1 MTDEQTASLMVLDD
15 YVCGEN
21 TGAHGNIYQRDL
33 AFVLFVR
40 GSMKK
45 FKFKLATEMTDAGKF
60 DDVVVYAEDLKETW
74 LIQAKHAQLDAS
86 NPSRISEKELLPSD
100 VRLLGKDF
108 DLFKYMHSYVQVE
121 GVLKGKKRYFI
132 LTNKDLQ
139 DSDNLK
145 KWIRDAEVD
154 ALINFSDFGGAYKKL
169 EPDVNDIIE
178 MLPMVNAEFYKI
190 KNAIVNVFKTGQVD
204 KLLMNFK
211 TPVAKILSV
220 QNKVLRFSNDFLK
233 ESNAE
238 LYKML
243 LKDFKQELSLV
254 EVGENPAIKSL
265 LDKTKSR
272 NQELPVFLNETKV
285 TEFFESLTLCV
296 NQPNE
301 LRNIVD
307 QDIRMWLRT
316 WVRPDDLGK
325 FGESQLKLPASKFD
339 EVFKGWDEPDMKG
352 VAKSKNKSFLHSDV
366 GTNCWNEIIKELE
379 QFTTRHIDVLRSY
392 YVNREVIFT
401 ENDNGTRQHSEIND
415 NEFSKQL
422 TNGSIEDKYLVLIA
436 DPGMGKTTFL
446 QYVSFEVQKL
456 TSRAIFFIYLN
467 SLKDKLLNTSEC
479 IDLTRAL
486 DIIGPALSVSNN
498 LLLHNIFINKEDNMN
513 NEGDIWFFLDG
524 FDEVPASE
532 NVKLISVVRQLL
544 NTQRVR
550 IVISGRKHVEKDL
563 RDALAAK
570 VIYLKPFR
578 YIDQMTFL
586 EKFWSISVEDPI
598 VFPKFQKYAEGLL
611 DRFYKNLYKSTMLPL
626 MIRLLAEVYTDD
638 LERFLLSH
646 NETEELDKLST
657 EVFSVVS
664 LFDQFARKS
673 FNMKMLKKFDLDPYS
688 KNDPYDDE
696 MDLLFEQYIFEHELA
711 AINTFRSMSQLQDVL
726 TDHEKVYEKF
736 RKRIE
741 AGKEKSLL
749 ININEPQIKFVHES
763 FAEYF
768 VARYLYEN
776 LQHCVDYLCS
786 IIEDQELIR
795 RFFFLFL
802 NEDVEQSSKQLP
814 LLSTVGEE
822 QNFAFWACE
831 ALCLGVMK
839 SLSNNHDFRTF
850 FSEKYGSLLHVAAKN
865 GSTEICQFLLDTIK
879 INVSCLSCKELND
892 IMGLFP
898 IVNQF
903 EEQLSI
909 HYQVTALHLAAA
921 YEHKAVVK
929 LLLEHSADV
938 NARTGFLFTPLHVAA
953 KKGHIAM
960 MKLLINKSADLN
972 LQTYV
977 GDTPLH
983 LAIDFNQHQCAEL
996 LIDHGANVNIS
1007 NNCGSTPL
1015 VLAVRKGF
1023 SSIVNQLISKKANV
1037 VFDSNGRKLTLLHLA
1052 AESGDLDTVKQ
1063 IIALSA
1069 DINALSKSG
1078 ETPLSIAASG
1088 GHVKIVEHL
1097 IGQMASVNALKIDD
1111 TPPLHCAI
1119 INKHNAVVKV
1129 LIAHSADVHAPDS
1142 SGRTPLHLAAE
1153 SDLDIVKLLI
1163 DTLVD
1168 VNAVDGLKRT
1178 ALHLAVFRNKPL
1190 IAELLIEHSA
1200 DPNLADTNGWTPLHF
1215 AAYVGSLEAITL
1227 LVEQSIDIN
1236 ARTSDEQT
1244 PLHLAASSGYRDIVE
1259 ILVRKSADLNAVDIK
1274 NRTPLYVAINK
1285 NYTYYMDLLIT
1296 TDNVNIQDHQNLTP
1310 LLLATQIDESVNYV
1324 QFLIEKNSN
1333 VNASRKD
1340 GWTVLHW
1347 AAEKG
1352 HFDIAVLLI
1361 ERSAHVN
1368 AQDGSRR
1375 TPLHQ
1380 AAANGHTTIVELLI
1394 RHSADVTAVDKDKDT
1409 PLHLAVGKGQTE
1421 CVKLL
1426 ITATESTPLHLT
1438 NVNAV
1443 NKRKWTPL
1451 HLAVHHGYREIMQ
1464 LLIDTSP
1471 SAVSAQDKEGKTPL
1485 HIAAIN
1491 IHPDVAKLLINA
1503 SASVDA
1509 LDNHARTPLHLAARC
1524 GHKQLVELLLIH
1536 SADVNARDKNGKTPL
1551 DLATSSRRTEVVR
1564 LLSVLSHSERSST
1577 VGHQIDN
1584 MEV

>member
-60 DDVVVYAEDLKETW
+60 DDVVVYAEDLDETW

-108 DLFKYMHSYVQVE
+108 DLFKYMHSYMQVE

-132 LTNKDLQ
+132 LTNKDLE

-154 ALINFSDFGGAYKKL
+154 ALINFSDFGGAYKKF

-220 QNKVLRFSNDFLK
+220 KDKVLRFSDNFLK

-243 LKDFKQELSLV
+243 LMDFKQELNLV
-254 EVGENPAIKSL
+254 KVGENPAIKSL

-339 EVFKGWDEPDMKG
+339 EVFKSWDEPDMKG

-401 ENDNGTRQHSEIND
+401 ENDNGTRQNSEIND

-479 IDLTRAL
+479 IDLNRAL

-498 LLLHNIFINKEDNMN
+498 LMLHNIFINKEDNMYK
-513 NEGDIWFFLDG
+513 EGDIWFFLDG

-563 RDALAAK
+563 RDALVAK
-570 VIYLKPFR
+570 VIYLKPFT

-586 EKFWSISVEDPI
+586 EKFWSVFIKDSSV
-598 VFPKFQKYAEGLL
+598 VPKFQKYAKGLL

-664 LFDQFARKS
+664 LFDQFVRKS
-673 FNMKMLKKFDLDPYS
+673 FNMKMLKKFDLDPYT

-696 MDLLFEQYIFEHELA
+696 MDPLFEQYIFEHELA
-711 AINTFRSMSQLQDVL
+711 AINTFRSMSQLRDVL

-749 ININEPQIKFVHES
+749 INLNEPQIKFVHES

-786 IIEDQELIR
+786 IIEHQELIR

-802 NEDVEQSSKQLP
+802 NEDVEQSSTQLS

-831 ALCLGVMK
+831 ALCLGVLK
-839 SLSNNHDFRTF
+839 SLSNNHDLSTF
-850 FSEKYGSLLHVAAKN
+850 FSEKYGSLLHVAAQN

-879 INVSCLSCKELND
+879 INVSCLSCEKLND

-903 EEQLSI
+903 EKQLSI
-909 HYQVTALHLAAA
+909 HCQVMALHLAAA
-921 YEHKAVVK
+921 YGNEAVVK
-929 LLLEHSADV
+929 LLLDHSADV
-938 NARTGFLFTPLHVAA
+938 NAQNGYLFTPLHVAA

-972 LQTYV
+972 LQTYE

-983 LAIDFNQHQCAEL
+983 LAIDFNQHQCAEF
-996 LIDHGANVNIS
+996 LIDDGANVNIS

-1023 SSIVNQLISKKANV
+1023 SSIVNQLISKNANV
-1037 VFDSNGRKLTLLHLA
+1037 AIEFDSNGEKLTLLHLA
-1052 AESGDLDTVKQ
+1052 AESGDLDTVKR

-1069 DINALSKSG
+1069 DINALSNFGK
-1078 ETPLSIAASG
+1078 TPLFIAASE

-1097 IGQMASVNALKIDD
+1097 IGQMANVNTLNIKNVA
-1111 TPPLHCAI
+1111 PLHCAI

-1142 SGRTPLHLAAE
+1142 LGSTPLHLAAE

-1163 DTLVD
+1163 DMSVD
-1168 VNAVDGLKRT
+1168 VNAVNGLKRT
-1178 ALHLAVFRNKPL
+1178 ALHLAVFKKKPV
-1190 IAELLIEHSA
+1190 IAELLIENSA
-1200 DPNLADTNGWTPLHF
+1200 DPNLADKDGWTPLHF

-1236 ARTSDEQT
+1236 ARTSDNET

-1259 ILVRKSADLNAVDIK
+1259 ILIRKSADLNAVDIK

-1285 NYTYYMDLLIT
+1285 NNTYYMDLLIT
-1296 TDNVNIQDHQNLTP
+1296 PDNVNIQDHQNLTP
-1310 LLLATQIDESVNYV
+1310 LLLAAHKNEPVSVNL
-1324 QFLIEKNSN
+1324 LIEKNSN

-1421 CVKLL
+1421 CVQLL
-1426 ITATESTPLHLT
+1426 ITATEGT

-1451 HLAVHHGYREIMQ
+1451 HLAVHHGYREIME
-1464 LLIDTSP
+1464 LLIDSSP

-1491 IHPDVAKLLINA
+1491 IHLDMVELLIYA

-1536 SADVNARDKNGKTPL
+1536 SADGNARDRNGKTPL

-1564 LLSVLSHSERSST
+1564 LLSEFSHSERSPT

-1584 MEV
+1584 MEM